1 MTKSTKNGKAVYNF
15 LDAHRFNIEIS
26 SSNNYIHFADYKNKM
41 MFNINQTTANEL
53 IKVLKEFVNTGE
65 LK

>member
-1 MTKSTKNGKAVYNF
+1 
-15 LDAHRFNIEIS
+15 
-26 SSNNYIHFADYKNKM
+26 M

-65 LK
+65 LKWENTNLKQKN